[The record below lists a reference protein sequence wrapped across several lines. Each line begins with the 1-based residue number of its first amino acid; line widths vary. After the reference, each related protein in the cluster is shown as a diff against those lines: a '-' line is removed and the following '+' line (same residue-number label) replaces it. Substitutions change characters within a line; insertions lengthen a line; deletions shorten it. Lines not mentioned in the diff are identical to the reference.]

1 MNLNLDNFS
10 SLILPKLLFI
20 VSNFIDDL
28 GCLLLSHLGIH
39 LPWLQFLSSLLI
51 GCKLIYF
58 MLNLLIAFYQK
69 SKVQKV

>member
-39 LPWLQFLSSLLI
+39 LSWLQFLSSLLI

-69 SKVQKV
+69 SNVQKV